1 MLFIPLFYLDT
12 LMPYNRT
19 TFQLP
24 PMATTECLCFL
35 MFLLNCHSP
44 KTTFY
49 LTKTQS
55 STFFNFQTCHSTW
68 ALLMAEFETGSHY
81 VVQIDLK
88 LTVKARL
95 ASVHNSLLR
104 YWSSSVTDMHNYTQ
118 SVNIP
123 HSLAVSLLYRVI
135 LVPVFWVSGIPNY
148 YISHISCFLVY
159 DLVVNI
165 WLW

>member
-1 MLFIPLFYLDT
+1 MKFNTLNYLSPVFLIFIWKHNKTDFEPSLLPVLFIPLFYLDT

-35 MFLLNCHSP
+35 IFLLNCHSP

-68 ALLMAEFETGSHY
+68 ALLMAEFEVGSHY

-104 YWSSSVTDMHNYTQ
+104 YWSSSVTDMHTYTQ
-118 SVNIP
+118 SANTP
-123 HSLAVSLLYRVI
+123 TLY
-135 LVPVFWVSGIPNY
+135 LF
-148 YISHISCFLVY
+148 
-159 DLVVNI
+159 
-165 WLW
+165 